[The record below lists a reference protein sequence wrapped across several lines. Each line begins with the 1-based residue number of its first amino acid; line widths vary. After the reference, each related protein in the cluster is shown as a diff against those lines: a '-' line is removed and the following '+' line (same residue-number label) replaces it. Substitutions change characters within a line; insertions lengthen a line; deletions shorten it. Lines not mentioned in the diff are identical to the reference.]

1 VIHYLRGGR
10 GADLKDQG
18 GQSTAGGS
26 DGRPCVRDRKKR
38 IEKEKDVPVKVSNQ
52 SRQTEWRD

>member
-1 VIHYLRGGR
+1 V
-10 GADLKDQG
+10 DLKDQG

-38 IEKEKDVPVKVSNQ
+38 IEKEKDVAVKVSNQ